1 MADVEV
7 TPSSSSAAWSVAL
20 RDALPAHAAV
30 VDALA
35 AAVERDDRWRSMLVG
50 CSLGAGRGDDL
61 SDIDAGV
68 SHDGALSGD
77 ELVAAGLEL
86 ATLVG
91 PPRDLLAHR
100 MEGWPPDSCRI
111 AAEYEHGVQLD
122 LALFPAPWRR
132 SRPTEV
138 AIVDKDGD
146 LADLVVV
153 AADVADHRRR
163 AQAREWTM
171 LGWWAVSAAAK
182 YIARRS
188 TFEAAMAIDAARG
201 HALGL
206 AALAQDAPDPR
217 HGLVSILDDADG
229 RLPDGLAATYG
240 RPDHADEIRRAGV
253 AVADLLAASVGAVE
267 QRFALDLDTPWAAL
281 ARTRLSDALR
291 R

>member
-1 MADVEV
+1 
-7 TPSSSSAAWSVAL
+7 
-20 RDALPAHAAV
+20 
-30 VDALA
+30 
-35 AAVERDDRWRSMLVG
+35 MLVG

-68 SHDGALSGD
+68 GHDGTLAGD
-77 ELVAAGLEL
+77 ELIAAGLEL
-86 ATLVG
+86 AELVG
-91 PPRDLLAHR
+91 PPHGLLAHR
-100 MEGWPPDSCRI
+100 MAGWPADSCRI
-111 AAEYEHGVQLD
+111 AAEYENGVQLD

-153 AADVADHRRR
+153 GADVADHRRR

-188 TFEAAMAIDAARG
+188 MFEAAMAIDAARG

-206 AALAQDAPDPR
+206 AALAQDVPDPQ
-217 HGLVSILDDADG
+217 HGLVSILDHAGG
-229 RLPDGLAATYG
+229 RLPDGLAATYA
-240 RPDHADEIRRAGV
+240 RPDHADEVRRAGI
-253 AVADLLAASVGAVE
+253 AVADLLAAAVQAVE
-267 QRFALDLDTPWAAL
+267 QRFAFDLDTPWSAL
-281 ARTRLSDALR
+281 ATTRLSDALGR
-291 R
+291 